1 MYPYIPAHVTKPK
14 EQLVVYSVTLPE
26 KFTFA
31 VPKNL
36 QLVAVPLFEL
46 HGNSASYGTVIA
58 AIPSLLSRSYVVS
71 K

>member
-14 EQLVVYSVTLPE
+14 EQLLYSVTLPE
-26 KFTFA
+26 KFAFA

-46 HGNSASYGTVIA
+46 YENVRSYGSVVA
-58 AIPSLLSRSYVVS
+58 SVPSLLSRIYVNPR
-71 K
+71 